1 MTRRLSVSALII
13 VLLGNVA
20 IAQKKVYQPPAP
32 QTPTVYRADD
42 STPPPGKQSF
52 GDLQWFEVF
61 KDDQLQVLIR
71 TAVAQNYDVRQ
82 AVARINAARAQLGL
96 ARADQFPNFAASG
109 SLVTTRLPNDGSL
122 GELGPETKRNITF
135 GQVLLNLL
143 NFEIDI
149 WGRVRKIK
157 NARYADLKAAEEDR
171 YFVLA
176 TVVSTVATAYF
187 QLRELD
193 LELEI
198 SQRTLATRR
207 ESLRI
212 IRLRTSAGIATALDL
227 KQAEQL
233 VYAASATIPNLQR
246 AIEQQEN
253 LINLLLGQ
261 NPAPI
266 PRGRELVAQG
276 LIPTVPP
283 GLPSDLLQRRPD
295 IRSAEQTLVA
305 TNFSVEAARAAYF
318 PRISLSGFLGGD
330 SSALSRLFTSDGS
343 VWGLAAQLT
352 QPIYTAGRLKSN
364 VNLNK
369 AQQESAIVGYQS
381 TVQGAFREVSDA
393 LIAYRRNVE
402 ERAQQELLVQTLQ
415 ERSRLAYR
423 RYEGG
428 VDTLLNALDADRDYF
443 QAQLQLAQVK
453 LDELTSVV
461 QLYRALG
468 GGWQQ

>member
-1 MTRRLSVSALII
+1 MKHPLSVSALII
-13 VLLGNVA
+13 VLLSNPVLG
-20 IAQKKVYQPPAP
+20 QKKVDQQAP
-32 QTPTVYRADD
+32 MQKPDVYRAAE
-42 STPPPGKQSF
+42 TAPQPGEKSF

-61 KDDQLQVLIR
+61 QDDQLQGLIR

-96 ARADQFPNFAASG
+96 ARADQFPNFVGSAAALTQRVSK
-109 SLVTTRLPNDGSL
+109 DGSL
-122 GELGPETKRNITF
+122 GELTNGTQRNTSF

-157 NARYADLKAAEEDR
+157 NARNADLRAAEEER
-171 YFVLA
+171 YDVLA
-176 TVVSTVATAYF
+176 TVVSTVAIAYF

-198 SQRTLATRR
+198 SKRTLVTRL
-207 ESLRI
+207 ESQRI
-212 IRLRTSAGIATALDL
+212 IKLRVDKGVATDL
-227 KQAEQL
+227 ELREAEQL
-233 VYAASATIPNLQR
+233 VYAATATIPDLER
-246 AIEQQEN
+246 SIEQQEN

-261 NPAPI
+261 NPAAV

-283 GLPSDLLQRRPD
+283 GLPSDLLHRRPD

-305 TNFSVEAARAAYF
+305 TNYSVEAARAEYF

-330 SSALSRLFTSDGS
+330 STSLSSLFTGAGS
-343 VWGLAAQLT
+343 VWGFGAQAT
-352 QPIYTAGRLKSN
+352 QPIFTAGRLKSN
-364 VNLNK
+364 VRLNR
-369 AQQESAIVGYQS
+369 AQQESAIVNYQS

-393 LIAYRRNVE
+393 LIGYRKNVE
-402 ERAQQELLVQTLQ
+402 VRGQQELLVQALQ
-415 ERSRLAYR
+415 ERSRLAYL
-423 RYEGG
+423 RYQGG

-443 QAQLQLAQVK
+443 ESQITLAQIR

-468 GGWQQ
+468 GGWQ